1 MKVILKR
8 DVAKVGRKNE
18 VKEVADGYAR
28 NSLIPQG
35 LAVPATA
42 QNLTI
47 VKEWEKGKAATG
59 AKIDSAFAA
68 LREKL
73 IDKKVTTK
81 QKAGPEG
88 HLFAGLRE
96 KDVAQVIAGET
107 GLDVKADWII
117 LPKPLKSVGEHKITL
132 RKGESDF
139 TCLLVIEKA

>member
-35 LAVPATA
+35 LAVPATTE
-42 QNLTI
+42 NLAMI
-47 VKEWEKGKAATG
+47 KEWEKGKAATG

-68 LREKL
+68 LRAKL
-73 IDKKVTTK
+73 TDQTIKTK

-96 KDVAQVIAGET
+96 KDVAGILAEET
-107 GLDVKADWII
+107 GVAVKPDW
-117 LPKPLKSVGEHKITL
+117 LLLSRPLKSIGEHKITL
-132 RKGESDF
+132 RQGESDF

>member
-18 VKEVADGYAR
+18 VKEVADGFAR

-42 QNLTI
+42 ENLAK
-47 VKEWEKGKAATG
+47 VKEVEKGKVEAG
-59 AKIDSAFAA
+59 IRVNSAFAA
-68 LREKL
+68 LRDKL
-73 IDKKVTTK
+73 ADQTVTIK

-96 KDVAQVIAGET
+96 KDLAQILAKET
-107 GLDVKADWII
+107 GVEVKPDW
-117 LPKPLKSVGEHKITL
+117 LELSKPLKSVGEHKITL
-132 RKGESDF
+132 RQGESDF
-139 TCLLVIEKA
+139 VCLLMIEKA